1 MRPILLLLGLLLLLG
16 IPAVAQDEGG
26 EFRAIEYTLELWDA
40 EGRPYALPANTGML
54 LVRLPAQEALAER
67 TEIRSGDVVFP
78 VDGEALPFAVEG
90 QTARVAF
97 LAFRDPAQ
105 PPLQYEIQFA
115 YNEGLGDPQAALQ
128 TSPFPM
134 EVASPAE
141 GEEAPTRFSLDTN
154 ENLHTMPE
162 KVGLGAFLVVG
173 VLAAWLAAGRVL
185 FRGLLMGGKAGIGS
199 ALTLSNLAFLA
210 LLLLLAA
217 GGAWAWFN
225 PGVNG
230 PHVQYFGY
238 VSAAAVFAVAALLV
252 GLFGKAIDAR

>member
-1 MRPILLLLGLLLLLG
+1 MRIILFLLGLVLLLG

-26 EFRAIEYTLELWDA
+26 EFRTMEYTLELWDA
-40 EGRPYALPANTGML
+40 EGRPYDLPANTGML

-67 TEIRSGDVVFP
+67 TEIRNGDVVFP

-115 YNEGLGDPQAALQ
+115 YNEGQGDPQAALQ
-128 TSPFPM
+128 TSPHLM
-134 EVASPAE
+134 EIGPPAE
-141 GEEAPTRFSLDTN
+141 GEEPQTRFSLDTN
-154 ENLHTMPE
+154 ENLHTMAE
-162 KVGLGAFLVVG
+162 KVALGAFLFVG
-173 VLAAWLAAGRVL
+173 FLAAWLAAGRVL

-199 ALTLSNLAFLA
+199 ALTLSNIAFLA
-210 LLLLLAA
+210 LLLLLAG

-225 PGVNG
+225 PGVHG

-252 GLFGKAIDAR
+252 GVFGKAIDAR